1 METSRPPR
9 HPAPA
14 LGGLDLGSPKYLSER
29 GLAFTIVAVFV
40 VAGISWVLV
49 TDALLYTFTR
59 DPVRIARI
67 ETAKGW
73 IFVGLAGLLLYV
85 VTLRSALRVT
95 RARALTSAI
104 VESIA
109 DGLLLLGR
117 DRTIVHAN
125 PAAVRMLRCERL
137 DDLVGMDGVEFCRHF
152 RVSYPDGSLVPPD
165 RLIAERVFLDE
176 GGPLHYKGILHP
188 PRGPELVVFS
198 TAAAV
203 REKVGELARMVVSV
217 MHDITDSEHLDR
229 LRDQFFAAAAHSLKT
244 PVAVIKANAQVLSR
258 SATPQQRK
266 STAAIERQC
275 GRIDRLVQNL
285 LVLARARS
293 STLRLYPVAVE
304 LGPFVERI
312 AREMTPASTQHPV
325 QTEVVALPWVHA
337 DRERLAMVL
346 RNVIDEAFR
355 SSRSGSP
362 VTVVLRRQGADA
374 EIGVRRQPLPPEEWT
389 FEAHGEFDDLGVSRC
404 VTKMIVEAHG
414 GALRDEPAGPETT
427 AWIRLPAAEG
437 VHARA

>member
-1 METSRPPR
+1 M
-9 HPAPA
+9 
-14 LGGLDLGSPKYLSER
+14 
-29 GLAFTIVAVFV
+29 FI
-40 VAGISWVLV
+40 VAGIAWVLV
-49 TDALLYTFTR
+49 TDAVLYTLTR
-59 DPVRIARI
+59 DPVLIARL

-73 IFVGLAGLLLYV
+73 VFVGLAGLLLYV

-95 RARALTSAI
+95 RARALTSAVI
-104 VESIA
+104 ESIA
-109 DGLLLLGR
+109 DGVLLLGR

-125 PAAVRMLRCERL
+125 PAAVRMLRCERS
-137 DDLVGMDGVEFCRHF
+137 DDLVGMDAVEFSRRF
-152 RVSYPDGSLVPPD
+152 RVSYPDGSLVPPE
-165 RLIAERVFLDE
+165 RFISQRVFDE
-176 GGPLHYKGILHP
+176 GGPLHYKSVLHP
-188 PRGPELVVFS
+188 PGGPELVIS
-198 TAAAV
+198 ATAAAV

-217 MHDITDSEHLDR
+217 QHDITDSEHLDR

-275 GRIDRLVQNL
+275 ARIDRLVQNL

-293 STLRLYPVAVE
+293 STLRLQPVVVE

-312 AREMTPASTQHPV
+312 AREMTLASTQHPV
-325 QTEVVALPWVHA
+325 HTEVVALPSVHA

-362 VTVVLRRQGADA
+362 VTVLLRRQGADA
-374 EIGVRRQPLPPEEWT
+374 EIGVRREPLPPEEWT
-389 FEAHGEFDDLGVSRC
+389 FEAHGELDDLEVSRC
-404 VTKMIVEAHG
+404 VTKMIVQAHG
-414 GALRDEPAGPETT
+414 GALREEPAGPETT
-427 AWIRLPAAEG
+427 AWIRLPTAEG
-437 VHARA
+437 AHARA